1 MAVVSVY
8 FRAKQASTRDALT
21 RKGIGQKDTEMIAP
35 HVRVLLKYKVTYI
48 LLKIKYFL

>member
-21 RKGIGQKDTEMIAP
+21 RKDIGQKDTEMIAP

-48 LLKIKYFL
+48 LLKIK